1 MTNLIQPTIR
11 MHSAVLTGT
20 GGGATAQAMSL
31 WGGDLA
37 RFLPPTWLLTL
48 AAVIGAAC
56 AGAVLAGA
64 LGRTG
69 LIGVITCILAWPV
82 ATALGAVIA
91 AVPFGLSEVDVRY
104 GVAGSVVTAVSE
116 AAPLGLLAVGDGIT
130 TSWVVAAVWVLSAA
144 LVHVVLRLERQ
155 VSI

>member
-1 MTNLIQPTIR
+1 MTQFIQPSIR
-11 MHSAVLTGT
+11 MHSAVLTGI

-37 RFLPPTWLLTL
+37 RFLPPTWFLIL
-48 AAVIGAAC
+48 AAFFGAAC
-56 AGAVLAGA
+56 AGAVLAIA
-64 LGRTG
+64 LGRSG
-69 LIGVITCILAWPV
+69 FLGVAICVLAWPV
-82 ATALGAVIA
+82 ATAIGAVIA
-91 AVPFGLSEVDVRY
+91 AMPFGLSEIDMRY
-104 GVAGSVVTAVSE
+104 GVAGSALAAMTE

-144 LVHVVLRLERQ
+144 LVHVIMRLERQ

>member
-1 MTNLIQPTIR
+1 MTCFINPSIR
-11 MHSAVLTGT
+11 LHSAILTGI

-48 AAVIGAAC
+48 TAVFGAAC
-56 AGAVLAGA
+56 AGAILASA
-64 LGRTG
+64 LGRSG
-69 LIGVITCILAWPV
+69 LIGVVICILAWPV
-82 ATALGAVIA
+82 ATALGAAIA
-91 AVPFGLSEVDVRY
+91 AVPFGLSVADMRY
-104 GVAGSVVTAVSE
+104 GVAGGFVTAMRE

-144 LVHVVLRLERQ
+144 LVHVVLRTERQ